1 MEKNEIEIPEKVA
14 SELADSAVNLEVR
27 ERALEFVTGILK
39 RSPDAVFRVEGGAED
54 LEYETSDKVITENRA
69 RFLVYYLKC
78 LEIPVEVFRE
88 VELVSSKEKEGPEKI
103 VRISVISGL
112 GKLFYIPVARCSEI
126 G

>member
-1 MEKNEIEIPEKVA
+1 M
-14 SELADSAVNLEVR
+14 
-27 ERALEFVTGILK
+27 

-69 RFLVYYLKC
+69 RFLVYYLKY

-103 VRISVISGL
+103 VRISVISG
-112 GKLFYIPVARCSEI
+112 
-126 G
+126 